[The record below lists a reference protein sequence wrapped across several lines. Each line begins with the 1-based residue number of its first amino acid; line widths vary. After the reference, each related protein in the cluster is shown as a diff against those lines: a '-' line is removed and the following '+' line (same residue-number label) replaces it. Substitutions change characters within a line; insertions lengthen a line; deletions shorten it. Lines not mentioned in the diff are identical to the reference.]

1 MIFFPLFFGPFFALK
16 KFGFPLKAGDAVFP
30 RSWPEGVCRPL
41 LRYAL
46 RYSLTWDKRHKHE
59 IPGEV
64 LSAKQSHEWDNLIP
78 PAAQRLPETSAA
90 AWSSSRGPVTQIWEL
105 VSNHL
110 LNIVV
115 VSAVWVFGG
124 DYLHQARV
132 LCLAGLFAS
141 DRALTGRAREEM
153 IQQHKVKQRCRVLDE
168 VALREAGCHPVVD
181 GDAYLSPTLWG
192 EVVLARQAVLLK
204 CLNTLVMTS
213 EAPHTGRLCVK
224 TDL

>member
-105 VSNHL
+105 VSNQPCL
-110 LNIVV
+110 ILWSSPLFGSLEAIIYTRLECC
-115 VSAVWVFGG
+115 VS
-124 DYLHQARV
+124 QA
-132 LCLAGLFAS
+132 CLRQIGLW
-141 DRALTGRAREEM
+141 REERGR
-153 IQQHKVKQRCRVLDE
+153 KWYNSTKWNK
-168 VALREAGCHPVVD
+168 
-181 GDAYLSPTLWG
+181 DAES
-192 EVVLARQAVLLK
+192 
-204 CLNTLVMTS
+204 
-213 EAPHTGRLCVK
+213 
-224 TDL
+224 